1 MKNKGLILF
10 FTVLLAL
17 VCIYCLSFSFATW
30 RVEKKA
36 AAFANDPAAIEE
48 VKKEAHGDVMLEKHL
63 VDSLIEARTR
73 QYLTNMND
81 STVFLGNTYKKCKYK
96 ELNLGLDL
104 KGGMNVTLEISM
116 PDVVQSLAS
125 NTEDPLFKTTFEKSE
140 KEYANT
146 TNGDFIDIFV
156 KNFNSQ
162 KNALNMKNAN
172 LRTYFGERS
181 GIKGATDQQIISW
194 MKKESSEIVDRTF
207 KILRTRIDRF
217 GVAQPNLQ
225 MLQGGR
231 ILVELPGVKEPERVT
246 DLLKST
252 AKLEF
257 WEVYNDA
264 VSGKSIQQ
272 RFIEADAQ
280 LAKILKNKKES
291 ADEEPVAEQA
301 DSTLAAADSTN
312 AEDAIAAAAN
322 TADEELDEDE
332 EEEVDA
338 TAGAIMSKAVAVPG
352 SFVIG
357 YFKESDMPA
366 IDALLPQLEKVLG
379 DKNVVFYW
387 GAAEKEYGNAFPL
400 YPLKKKND
408 RIGPL
413 LSSETIGG
421 ARVVRTARQD
431 VDQNNRVVVN
441 MSMEDQAADEWR
453 KVTKEAADKGAAK
466 GVPTCIAIVLDEFV
480 YSAPT
485 VKNEISGGNSEISGN
500 FTIEEA
506 KDLATVLNSGNL
518 EARVNIV
525 QSEVVGPTLGKESIR
540 AGLLSFLGAFI
551 LVVIYMFFY
560 YGRAGLVADLAL
572 FSNVFFIIGVLAS
585 MGAVLTLPGIA
596 GIVLTLGMAVDANV
610 IIYERVREEV
620 RAGKGIRVA
629 IDEGFKHSYSAIID
643 GNVTTLITAIVLYI
657 FGSGPIQGFATTL
670 IIGILSSLFTA
681 ILVSRM
687 IIEARLKKGKEMNV
701 GNKLTINAFQNLNID
716 FLSKRKYFY
725 ILSCSLIV
733 ISIISFCTLK
743 LQPGID
749 FTGGRCYVVRFD
761 KDVTTK
767 DVREAVSNEFGGN
780 PEVKTFGSNDQI
792 RIITNYKIDSNNPA
806 DDQLCEKKL
815 YNCLKGF
822 YSKQDLSEY
831 DFTHLTNDVRGIQ
844 SSQKIQPTVAKELLR
859 NAVWAVLASLVLIF
873 IYIAVRFRNWQFGMA
888 GVAALFHDSFLTIGM
903 FSLFYKVMP
912 FSMEIDQN
920 FIAAIL
926 TVIGYSINNV
936 VVIMDRVRENL
947 ALYPKR
953 SNYENFNT
961 AINSTMGRSI
971 NTAVTTLVTLL
982 VIFLFGG
989 EVIRGFVFAMFIG
1002 ILFGT
1007 YSGILVA
1014 NPFAYDLLRLKG
1026 GEVKRAKA
1034 DISK

>member
-10 FTVLLAL
+10 FTILLAL
-17 VCIYCLSFSFATW
+17 VCLYCLSFTFATW
-30 RVEKKA
+30 RVERNADKY
-36 AAFANDPAAIEE
+36 ANDPVAIEN
-48 VKKEAHGDVMLEKHL
+48 VKALANGDVMLEKHL
-63 VDSLIEARTR
+63 VDSLVEARTR
-73 QYLTNMND
+73 QYLTNKND
-81 STVFLGNTYKKCKYK
+81 SSVFLGTTYKKCKYK

-125 NTEDPLFKTTFEKSE
+125 NKEDELFKTAFANAE
-140 KEYANT
+140 KEFART

-156 KNFNSQ
+156 NNFNKQ
-162 KNALNMKNAN
+162 KSALKLNNAN

-181 GIKGATDQQIISW
+181 GIKNASDAQIISW
-194 MKKESSEIVDRTF
+194 MKKESSEIVERTF

-231 ILVELPGVKEPERVT
+231 ILVELPGIKEPERVT

-257 WEVYNDA
+257 WEVYADI
-264 VSGKSIQQ
+264 VGGKPIVQ
-272 RFIEADAQ
+272 RFMEADAQ
-280 LAKILKNKKES
+280 LAEMLKNKETMAANEDTTNLNDS
-291 ADEEPVAEQA
+291 IADP
-301 DSTLAAADSTN
+301 LAAA
-312 AEDAIAAAAN
+312 AAI
-322 TADEELDEDE
+322 DEDEDE
-332 EEEVDA
+332 EDEILSAEG
-338 TAGAIMSKAVAVPG
+338 GAILSKAVAIPG
-352 SFVIG
+352 SYVIG
-357 YFKESDMPA
+357 YFKESDIPA
-366 IDALLPQLEKVLG
+366 INAMLPQLQRLLG
-379 DKNVVFYW
+379 DNNVVFYW
-387 GAAEKEYGNAFPL
+387 GDAADPNYNNGFPL

-421 ARVVRTARQD
+421 ARVVRNARQD
-431 VDQNNRVVVN
+431 VDQNNRTVVN
-441 MSMEDQAADEWR
+441 MSMESQAADEWR
-453 KVTKEAADKGAAK
+453 KITREAAEKGSATGNLSA
-466 GVPTCIAIVLDEFV
+466 IAIVLDEVV

-485 VKNEISGGNSEISGN
+485 VRGEIPNGNSEISGN

-540 AGLLSFLGAFI
+540 SGLLSFLAAFI
-551 LVVIYMFFY
+551 LVVLYMFFY
-560 YGRAGLVADLAL
+560 YSRAGLVADLAL
-572 FSNVFFIIGVLAS
+572 FMNVFFIIGVLAS

-681 ILVSRM
+681 ILVSRL
-687 IIEARLKKGKEMNV
+687 IIEARLKKGKSFSV
-701 GNKLTINAFQNLNID
+701 GNKLTINAFTNLHID
-716 FLSKRKYFY
+716 FLSKRKIFY
-725 ILSCSLIV
+725 ALSLSLIV

-767 DVREAVSNEFGGN
+767 DVRAAVAKEFGGN
-780 PEVKTFGSNDQI
+780 PEVKTFGSNNQI
-792 RIITNYKIDSNNPA
+792 RIITNYLIESNDPKV
-806 DDQLCEKKL
+806 DQQCEQKL

-822 YSKQDLSEY
+822 YEKQDLTEY
-831 DFTHLTNDVRGIQ
+831 DFSHLTNDVRGIQ
-844 SSQKIQPTVAKELLR
+844 SSQKIQPTVARELLM

-873 IYIAVRFRNWQFGMA
+873 IYIAIRFRNWQFGMA

-903 FSLFYKVMP
+903 FSLFYKIMP

-953 SNYENFNT
+953 SNYDNFNT

-971 NTAVTTLVTLL
+971 NTALTTLVTLL

-1014 NPFAYDLLRLKG
+1014 NPLAYDLLNLKG
-1026 GEVKRAKA
+1026 GEVKRVKA
-1034 DISK
+1034 EISK

>member
-17 VCIYCLSFSFATW
+17 VCLYCLSFSFVTW

-63 VDSLIEARTR
+63 VDSLIDARTR

-81 STVFLGNTYKKCKYK
+81 STVYLGATYKKCKYK

-116 PDVVQSLAS
+116 PDVVNSLAT
-125 NTEDPLFKTTFEKSE
+125 NKEDKLFKTAFEKSE
-140 KEYANT
+140 NEYAKT

-156 KNFNSQ
+156 KNFNAQ
-162 KNALNMKNAN
+162 KSAMKMNNAN

-181 GIKGATDQQIISW
+181 GIKNASDQQIISW
-194 MKKESSEIVDRTF
+194 MKKESGEIVDRTF

-231 ILVELPGVKEPERVT
+231 ILVELPGIKEPERVT

-257 WEVYNDA
+257 WEVYGD
-264 VSGKSIQQ
+264 VVGGRSIQQ
-272 RFIEADAQ
+272 RF
-280 LAKILKNKKES
+280 
-291 ADEEPVAEQA
+291 
-301 DSTLAAADSTN
+301 AAADVQLAQQLKAKKN
-312 AEDAIAAAAN
+312 LKEEAP
-322 TADEELDEDE
+322 ADEELASDSLNADSLTAALPEVEEDE
-332 EEEVDA
+332 EIEDVDE
-338 TAGAIMSKAVAVPG
+338 TQGAILSKAVAADG
-352 SFVIG
+352 FVIG
-357 YFKESDMPA
+357 YFKESDMPK
-366 IDALLPQLEKVLG
+366 INQLLPQLQRILN

-387 GAAEKEYGNAFPL
+387 GAAEKDRNNAFPL

-453 KVTKEAADKGAAK
+453 KITKEAAEKGAAN
-466 GVPTCIAIVLDEFV
+466 GRPTCVAIVLDEFV

-485 VKNEISGGNSEISGN
+485 VRSEIPNGNSEISGH

-540 AGLLSFLGAFI
+540 SGLLSFLGAFI
-551 LVVIYMFFY
+551 LVIIYMFFY
-560 YGRAGLVADLAL
+560 YSRAGLVADLAL
-572 FSNVFFIIGVLAS
+572 LSNVFFIVGVLAS

-687 IIEARLKKGKEMNV
+687 VIETRLKRGKEMEV
-701 GNKLTINAFQNLNID
+701 GNKLTINAFMNTHID
-716 FLSKRKYFY
+716 FMGKRKYFY
-725 ILSCSLIV
+725 ILSLSLIV

-767 DVREAVSNEFGGN
+767 DVREAVIKEFGGN

-792 RIITNYKIDSNNPA
+792 RIITNFRINSNDPK
-806 DDQLCEKKL
+806 DDQLCESKL
-815 YNCLKGF
+815 YNSLKGF
-822 YSKQDLSEY
+822 YAKQDLSEY

-844 SSQKIQPTVAKELLR
+844 SSQKIQPTIAKELLM

-873 IYIAVRFRNWQFGMA
+873 IYIAIRFRNWQFGMA
-888 GVAALFHDSFLTIGM
+888 GVFALFHDSFLTIGV
-903 FSLFYKVMP
+903 FSLFYKIMP

-953 SNYENFNT
+953 ENYDNFNS
-961 AINSTMGRSI
+961 AINQTLGRSV

-989 EVIRGFVFAMFIG
+989 EVIRGFVFAMFVG
-1002 ILFGT
+1002 IAFGT

-1014 NPFAYDLLRLKG
+1014 NPLAYDLLRLKG
-1026 GEVKRAKA
+1026 GNVKRAKA
-1034 DISK
+1034 EIAK

>member
-10 FTVLLAL
+10 FTILLVL
-17 VCIYCLSFSFATW
+17 VCLYCLSFSFVTW
-30 RVEKKA
+30 RVEKNA
-36 AAFANDPAAIEE
+36 ERFANDPAAIEE

-63 VDSLIEARTR
+63 VDSVIDARTR

-81 STVFLGNTYKKCKYK
+81 STIYLGNTYKKCKYK

-116 PDVVQSLAS
+116 PDVVQSLAT
-125 NTEDPLFKTTFEKSE
+125 NTEDPLFKATFDKSVAEYEKTTG
-140 KEYANT
+140 
-146 TNGDFIDIFV
+146 GDFVDIFV
-156 KNFNSQ
+156 NNFNKQ
-162 KNALNMKNAN
+162 KAAMKMNNAN

-181 GIKGATDQQIISW
+181 GIKNASDAQIISFI
-194 MKKESSEIVDRTF
+194 KKESGEIVDRTF

-217 GVAQPNLQ
+217 GVAQPNIQL
-225 MLQGGR
+225 LQGGR

-257 WEVYNDA
+257 WEVYNEA
-264 VSGKSIQQ
+264 VGGRSIQQ
-272 RFIEADAQ
+272 RFAIADAQ
-280 LAKILKNKKES
+280 LAQQLKNQKDNTKVD
-291 ADEEPVAEQA
+291 ADTAAV
-301 DSTLAAADSTN
+301 DSL
-312 AEDAIAAAAN
+312 
-322 TADEELDEDE
+322 TAQLPEEELDEE
-332 EEEVDA
+332 EEEEIGE
-338 TAGAIMSKAVAVPG
+338 GAILSKAVAVPG
-352 SFVIG
+352 SYVIG
-357 YFKESDMPA
+357 YFKESDMPK
-366 IDALLPQLEKVLG
+366 INSLLPQLQKILG
-379 DKNVVFYW
+379 DNSVVFYW
-387 GAAEKEYGNAFPL
+387 GAAEREYGNAFPL

-453 KVTKEAADKGAAK
+453 KITKAAAENKGGKLTA
-466 GVPTCIAIVLDEFV
+466 IAIVLDEFV

-485 VKNEISGGNSEISGN
+485 VRSEIPNGNSEISGN

-525 QSEVVGPTLGKESIR
+525 QSEIVGPTLGKESIKS
-540 AGLLSFLGAFI
+540 GLLSFLGAFI
-551 LVVIYMFFY
+551 LVILYMFFY
-560 YGRAGLVADLAL
+560 YSRAGLVADLAL
-572 FSNVFFIIGVLAS
+572 FANVFFIVGVLAS

-629 IDEGFKHSYSAIID
+629 VDEGFKHSYSAIID

-687 IIEARLKKGKEMNV
+687 IIEARLKKGKSLEV
-701 GNKLTINAFQNLNID
+701 GNKLTINAFMNTHID
-716 FLSKRKYFY
+716 FLSKRKIFY
-725 ILSCSLIV
+725 GLSLAMIIV
-733 ISIISFCTLK
+733 SAVSFATLGLK
-743 LQPGID
+743 PGID

-767 DVREAVSNEFGGN
+767 DVRAAVAQEFGGN
-780 PEVKTFGSNDQI
+780 PEVKTFGGNDQI
-792 RIITNYKIDSNNPA
+792 RIITNYKIDSNDPTV
-806 DDQLCEKKL
+806 DQLCETKL
-815 YNCLKGF
+815 YNALKGF
-822 YSKQDLSEY
+822 YTKQDLSEY

-844 SSQKIQPTVAKELLR
+844 SSQKIQPTVARELLR
-859 NAVWAVLASLVLIF
+859 NAIWAVLASLVLIF
-873 IYIAVRFRNWQFGMA
+873 IYIAVRFKNWQFGMA
-888 GVAALFHDSFLTIGM
+888 GVFALFHDTFLTVGV

-926 TVIGYSINNV
+926 TVIGYSINNN
-936 VVIMDRVRENL
+936 VVIFDRVRENL

-953 SNYENFNT
+953 ENYENFNN
-961 AINSTMGRSI
+961 AINQTLGRNV
-971 NTAVTTLVTLL
+971 NTAGTTLVTLL

-989 EVIRGFVFAMFIG
+989 EVIRGFVFAMFMG

-1007 YSGILVA
+1007 YSGILVS
-1014 NPFAYDLLRLKG
+1014 NPLAFDLLRLG
-1026 GEVKRAKA
+1026 GGKVRRAKA
-1034 DISK
+1034 ELTK

>member
-1 MKNKGLILF
+1 MKNKGLVLF
-10 FTVLLAL
+10 FTILLAL
-17 VCIYCLSFSFATW
+17 VCLYCLSFSFVTW

-36 AAFANDPAAIEE
+36 DAYAHNEAAIAE
-48 VKKEAHGDVMLEKHL
+48 VKKAANGDLMLEKHL
-63 VDSLIEARTR
+63 IDSLIDARKL

-116 PDVVQSLAS
+116 PDVVQSLAV
-125 NTEDPLFKTTFEKSE
+125 NKDDELFKTAFEQAE
-140 KEYANT
+140 KQFANT

-156 KNFNSQ
+156 DNFNKQ
-162 KNALNMKNAN
+162 KSALKLNNAN

-181 GIKGATDQQIISW
+181 GIKNASDAQIISW
-194 MKKESSEIVDRTF
+194 LKKESGEIADRTF

-225 MLQGGR
+225 LLQGGR

-257 WEVYNDA
+257 WEVYNDI
-264 VSGKSIQQ
+264 VGGRSIQQ
-272 RFIEADAQ
+272 RFFEADAK
-280 LAKILKNKKES
+280 LAEQLKNQKENPTETVAQDS
-291 ADEEPVAEQA
+291 VADALGLADAEVEE
-301 DSTLAAADSTN
+301 
-312 AEDAIAAAAN
+312 
-322 TADEELDEDE
+322 DEDE
-332 EEEVDA
+332 IEDIDV
-338 TAGAIMSKAVAVPG
+338 TTGAIMSKAVAVPG

-357 YFKESDMPA
+357 YFKEADMPA
-366 IDALLPQLEKVLG
+366 INSMLPQLQRILG
-379 DKNVVFYW
+379 DNSVVFYW
-387 GAAEKEYGNAFPL
+387 GAPEKEYNNAFPL

-441 MSMEDQAADEWR
+441 MSMEDQAADVWR
-453 KVTKEAADKGAAK
+453 KITKEAADNSASKLTA
-466 GVPTCIAIVLDEFV
+466 IAIVLDEFV

-485 VKNEISGGNSEISGN
+485 VRSEIPNGNSEISGH
-500 FTIEEA
+500 FTVDEA

-518 EARVNIV
+518 EARVNVV
-525 QSEVVGPTLGKESIR
+525 QSEIVGPTLGKESIR
-540 AGLLSFLGAFI
+540 SGLLSFLAAFI
-551 LVVIYMFFY
+551 LVVIYMFLY
-560 YGRAGLVADLAL
+560 YSRAGLVADLAL
-572 FSNVFFIIGVLAS
+572 FSNVFFIVGVLAS

-629 IDEGFKHSYSAIID
+629 VDEGFKHSYSAIID

-681 ILVSRM
+681 ILLSRLV
-687 IIEARLKKGKEMNV
+687 IEARLKKGKTLEV
-701 GNKLTINAFQNLNID
+701 GNRVTLNAFTNTNID
-716 FLSKRKYFY
+716 FLSKRKIFY
-725 ILSCSLIV
+725 TISLVLIA
-733 ISIISFCTLK
+733 ISTISFFTLK

-767 DVREAVSNEFGGN
+767 DVRAAVIKEFGGN
-780 PEVKTFGSNDQI
+780 PEVKTFGANDQI
-792 RIITNYKIDSNNPA
+792 RIITNFRIESNNQA

-822 YSKQDLSEY
+822 YAKQDLTEY

-844 SSQKIQPTVAKELLR
+844 SSQKIQPTIAKELLMK
-859 NAVWAVLASLVLIF
+859 AVWAVLVSLVLIF
-873 IYIAVRFRNWQFGMA
+873 IYIALRFRNWQFGVA
-888 GVAALFHDSFLTIGM
+888 GVCALFHDTFLTVGM
-903 FSLFYKVMP
+903 FSLLYKVMP

-926 TVIGYSINNV
+926 TVIGYSINNN
-936 VVIMDRVRENL
+936 VVIFDRVRENL

-953 SNYENFNT
+953 TNYENFNN
-961 AINSTMGRSI
+961 AINQTLGRNI
-971 NTAVTTLVTLL
+971 NTAGTTLVTLL

-989 EVIRGFVFAMFIG
+989 EVIRGFVFAMFVG
-1002 ILFGT
+1002 ILIGT
-1007 YSGILVA
+1007 YSGILVS
-1014 NPFAYDLLRLKG
+1014 NPFAFDLFRLSGDK
-1026 GEVKRAKA
+1026 VKRAKTTVA
-1034 DISK
+1034 

>member
-10 FTVLLAL
+10 FTILLVL
-17 VCIYCLSFSFATW
+17 VCLYCLSFSFVTW

-36 AAFANDPAAIEE
+36 ETFANDPAAIEE
-48 VKKEAHGDVMLEKHL
+48 VKKEAQGDVMLEKHL
-63 VDSLIEARTR
+63 VDSVIDARTR

-81 STVFLGNTYKKCKYK
+81 STIYLGNTYKKCKYK

-116 PDVVQSLAS
+116 PDVVQSLAT
-125 NTEDPLFKTTFEKSE
+125 NTEDPLFKTTFEKSVAEYE
-140 KEYANT
+140 KT
-146 TNGDFIDIFV
+146 TGGDFIDIFV
-156 KNFNSQ
+156 NNFNKQ
-162 KNALNMKNAN
+162 KAAMKMNNAN

-181 GIKGATDQQIISW
+181 GIKNATDAQIISFI
-194 MKKESSEIVDRTF
+194 KKESGEIVDRTF

-217 GVAQPNLQ
+217 GVAQPNIQL
-225 MLQGGR
+225 LQGGR

-257 WEVYNDA
+257 WEVYNEA
-264 VSGKSIQQ
+264 VGGRSIQQ
-272 RFIEADAQ
+272 RFAIADAQ
-280 LAKILKNKKES
+280 LAQQLKNQKDNTKVD
-291 ADEEPVAEQA
+291 ADTAAVDSLTAQLPEE
-301 DSTLAAADSTN
+301 D
-312 AEDAIAAAAN
+312 I
-322 TADEELDEDE
+322 DEDE
-332 EEEVDA
+332 MEEVGE
-338 TAGAIMSKAVAVPG
+338 GAILSKAVAIPG
-352 SFVIG
+352 SYVIG
-357 YFKESDMPA
+357 YFKESDMPK
-366 IDALLPQLEKVLG
+366 INSLLPQLQKILG
-379 DKNVVFYW
+379 DNSVVFYW
-387 GAAEKEYGNAFPL
+387 GSPEKDYNNAYPL

-408 RIGPL
+408 RVGPL

-453 KVTKEAADKGAAK
+453 KITKAAAENSSRKLTA
-466 GVPTCIAIVLDEFV
+466 IAIVLDEFV

-485 VKNEISGGNSEISGN
+485 VRSEIPNGNSEISGN

-525 QSEVVGPTLGKESIR
+525 QSEIVGPTLGKESIKS
-540 AGLLSFLGAFI
+540 GLLSFLGAFI
-551 LVVIYMFFY
+551 LVILYMFFY
-560 YGRAGLVADLAL
+560 YSRAGLVADLAL
-572 FSNVFFIIGVLAS
+572 FANVFFIVGVLAS

-629 IDEGFKHSYSAIID
+629 VDEGFKHSYSAIID
-643 GNVTTLITAIVLYI
+643 GNVTTLITAIVLCI

-687 IIEARLKKGKEMNV
+687 IIEARLKRGKNLEV
-701 GNKLTINAFQNLNID
+701 GNKLTINAFMNTHID
-716 FLSKRKYFY
+716 FLSKRKIFY
-725 ILSCSLIV
+725 GLSLAMIV
-733 ISIISFCTLK
+733 VSAVSFATLGLK
-743 LQPGID
+743 PGID

-767 DVREAVSNEFGGN
+767 DIRPAIIKEFGGN
-780 PEVKTFGSNDQI
+780 PEVKTFGGNDQI
-792 RIITNYKIDSNNPA
+792 RIITNYKIESNDPSV
-806 DDQLCEKKL
+806 DQLCEKKL
-815 YNCLKGF
+815 YNALKGF
-822 YSKQDLSEY
+822 YTKQDLSEY

-844 SSQKIQPTVAKELLR
+844 SSQKIQPTVARELLR
-859 NAVWAVLASLVLIF
+859 NAIWAVLASLVLIF
-873 IYIAVRFRNWQFGMA
+873 IYIAIRFKNWQFGMA
-888 GVAALFHDSFLTIGM
+888 GVFALFHDTFLTVGV

-926 TVIGYSINNV
+926 TVIGYSINNN
-936 VVIMDRVRENL
+936 VVIFDRVRENL

-953 SNYENFNT
+953 ENYENFNN
-961 AINSTMGRSI
+961 AINQTLGRNV
-971 NTAVTTLVTLL
+971 NTAGTTLVTLL

-989 EVIRGFVFAMFIG
+989 EVIQGFVFAMFMG

-1007 YSGILVA
+1007 YSGILVS
-1014 NPFAYDLLRLKG
+1014 NPLAYDLLRIG
-1026 GEVKRAKA
+1026 GGKVRRVKTELTK
-1034 DISK
+1034 

>member
-10 FTVLLAL
+10 FTILLAL
-17 VCIYCLSFSFATW
+17 VCIYCLSFSFVTW

-36 AAFANDPAAIEE
+36 AQFANDPAAIEE

-63 VDSLIEARTR
+63 VDSVIEARTR

-81 STVFLGNTYKKCKYK
+81 TKVFLGNTYKKCKYK

-116 PDVVQSLAS
+116 PDVVQSLAT
-125 NTEDPLFKTTFEKSE
+125 NKEDQLFKTTFEKSE

-162 KNALNMKNAN
+162 KSALKMNNAN

-181 GIKGATDQQIISW
+181 GIKNATDQQIITW

-231 ILVELPGVKEPERVT
+231 ILVELPGIKEPERVT

-257 WEVYNDA
+257 WEVYND
-264 VSGKSIQQ
+264 VVGGKSITQ
-272 RFIEADAQ
+272 RFIDADAQ
-280 LAKILKNKKES
+280 LADIIKNKK
-291 ADEEPVAEQA
+291 ALPKEETTTVEDSTVANA
-301 DSTLAAADSTN
+301 DSAQTEDALAAADAT
-312 AEDAIAAAAN
+312 AN
-322 TADEELDEDE
+322 EEVDEDEDE
-332 EEEVDA
+332 EEA
-338 TAGAIMSKAVAVPG
+338 QASAGAIMSKAVAVPG
-352 SFVIG
+352 NFVIG
-357 YFKESDMPA
+357 YFKEADMPA
-366 IDALLPQLEKVLG
+366 IDALLPQLQKVLG

-387 GAAEKEYGNAFPL
+387 GSPEKEYDNAYPL

-421 ARVVRTARQD
+421 ARVVRNARQD

-441 MSMEDQAADEWR
+441 MSMEDQAAEEWR
-453 KVTKEAADKGAAK
+453 KITKEAADNSASKL
-466 GVPTCIAIVLDEFV
+466 TCIAIVLDEFV

-485 VKNEISGGNSEISGN
+485 VRSEIPNGNSEISGN

-540 AGLLSFLGAFI
+540 SGLLSFLGAFI

-560 YGRAGLVADLAL
+560 YSRAGLVADIAL

-687 IIEARLKKGKEMNV
+687 IIEARLKKGKEVTV
-701 GNKLTINAFQNLNID
+701 GSSLTLNAFTNLNID

-767 DVREAVSNEFGGN
+767 DVREAVSKEFGGN

-792 RIITNYKIDSNNPA
+792 RIITNFKIDSNDPK
-806 DDQLCEKKL
+806 DDQLCEQKL
-815 YNCLKGF
+815 YNCLKTF
-822 YSKQDLSEY
+822 YNKQDLSEY

-844 SSQKIQPTVAKELLR
+844 SSQKIQPTVAKELLM

-873 IYIAVRFRNWQFGMA
+873 IYIAIRFRNWQFGMA
-888 GVAALFHDSFLTIGM
+888 GVGALFHDSFLTIGM

-953 SNYENFNT
+953 SNYDNFNA
-961 AINSTMGRSI
+961 AINSTMGRSV

-1002 ILFGT
+1002 IMFGT

-1014 NPFAYDLLRLKG
+1014 NPFAFDLIRLKG

-1034 DISK
+1034 EVVK